1 MCSTRKRAI
10 EGSIMGLCHATCIII
25 DGCGVLIRGP
35 SGSGKSDLALRLI
48 DEGAALVA
56 DDYCQLSTADG
67 RLTATCPAAIKGKL
81 EVRGIGIVS
90 RSVNEQCTIGLVV
103 DLMDKQLIE
112 RMPENPATTVEG
124 VTIACFAIDPFCV
137 SATAKVRAA
146 VGHVLGNGGGA

>member
-1 MCSTRKRAI
+1 
-10 EGSIMGLCHATCIII
+10 MGLCHATCIVV

-56 DDYCQLSTADG
+56 DDYCQLSMADG
-67 RLTATCPAAIKGKL
+67 RLVATCPAAIKGKL

-90 RSVNEQCTIGLVV
+90 RPVNERCTIGLVV
-103 DLMDKQLIE
+103 DLMDKHLIE

-124 VTIACFAIDPFCV
+124 VTIACFAIDPFCA

-146 VGHVLGNGGGA
+146 VSHVLGNAGGA